1 MIKRIRRPLGKLKRA
16 IKRKLYERN
25 IGKQYKAWL
34 EQANNTTPGSLD
46 YAITIS
52 ILVPVYNP
60 PLPFLQECLQSVIN
74 QEARNWELIITNDG
88 STNQDVNTYLDQF
101 KEQHRNDPRIKV
113 LSKPN
118 GGISSAI
125 NHSLAQATGQYIGM
139 LDHDDTLDPRCISTF
154 TQVILENKNPDVVY
168 SDEDKIDSKGNHSEL
183 YCKPDFS
190 PELLLTQM
198 YLCHFTTFKRDQVNA
213 VGGLRSD
220 MDGAQDFDLALR
232 LLPTLTQPTAKVIHI
247 PLPLY
252 HWRTWSESTA
262 QSIDAKPWAQQAAQK
277 AQQDYLD
284 TTFGGERI
292 SGGEVTPS
300 SVKGLNEIHPRTK
313 PTKVSVILPTI
324 GTRNT
329 NNSNTFVADAIKS
342 LKEKEH
348 KTEFEVIAVT
358 TGELP
363 PIPGAD
369 KQVVYT
375 PTTSFN
381 FSQAINLGAHHASED
396 SEYLL
401 LLNDD
406 TTAISNN
413 PITKLL
419 EIAQI
424 NTVGAVGAKLTYP
437 NGNLQHAGIILLP
450 SGPTH
455 PYISKSGKD
464 YGYFGA
470 TLTPRNYSAVT
481 AAAMLVNK
489 HTFNQVNGF
498 DTEFAKDFNDVD
510 FCLRIREEGQRIA
523 WTPYAHFT
531 HHEGASLTRKQP
543 DPQERQL
550 FHDRWHNRYLVDPHY
565 SPALNQ
571 DLQRIYE
578 AL

>member
-1 MIKRIRRPLGKLKRA
+1 MIKKIRRPLGKLKRA

-25 IGKQYKAWL
+25 IGKKYKAWL
-34 EQANNTTPGSLD
+34 EQAKTITPGSVD
-46 YAITIS
+46 YTITIS
-52 ILVPVYNP
+52 ILLPVYNP
-60 PLPFLQECLQSVIN
+60 PLKFLHECLQSVLN
-74 QEARNWELIITNDG
+74 QEARNWELVITNDG
-88 STNQDVNTYLDQF
+88 STNPEVNTYLDKF
-101 KEQHRNDPRIKV
+101 KEQHANDPRIKV
-113 LSKPN
+113 LTKPN

-125 NHSLAQATGQYIGM
+125 NHSLAHATGQYIGM

-154 TQVILENKNPDVVY
+154 TRVILEARNPDAVY
-168 SDEDKIDSKGNHSEL
+168 SDEDKIDSNGNHFEL

-198 YLCHFTTFKRDQVNA
+198 YLCHFTTFRRDHVNS

-232 LLPTLTQPTAKVIHI
+232 LLPKLTQPTAKVIHI

-252 HWRTWSESTA
+252 HWRYWSGSTA

-277 AQQDYLD
+277 AQQDYLNNN
-284 TTFGGERI
+284 FG
-292 SGGEVTPS
+292 GGEVKPS
-300 SVKGLNEIHPRTK
+300 SVKGLNEIHPQIR
-313 PTKVSVILPTI
+313 PTKVSVIIPTI
-324 GTRNT
+324 GTQNSNNT
-329 NNSNTFVADAIKS
+329 NTFVTDAIKS

-348 KTEFEVIAVT
+348 ETEFEVIAVT

-375 PTTSFN
+375 PTLSFN
-381 FSQAINLGAHHASED
+381 FSAAINLGAQHASAD

-413 PITKLL
+413 SITKLL

-424 NTVGAVGAKLTYP
+424 NNVGAVGAKLTYP

-455 PYISKSGKD
+455 PYISKSGKE
-464 YGYFGA
+464 YGYFGV
-470 TLTPRNYSAVT
+470 TLTPRNYLAVT
-481 AAAMLVNK
+481 AAAMLIDKNL
-489 HTFNQVNGF
+489 FNELNGF
-498 DTEFAKDFNDVD
+498 DTQFAKDFNDVD
-510 FCLRIREEGQRIA
+510 FCLRIHDHGQRIA

-531 HHEGASLTRKQP
+531 HHEGASLTRKNP
-543 DPQERQL
+543 DPLEQQL
-550 FHDRWHNRYLVDPHY
+550 FTQRWGNKYPVDPYY

-571 DLQRIYE
+571 DIQRIYE

>member
-1 MIKRIRRPLGKLKRA
+1 MIKKLRRPLGKLKRA

-34 EQANNTTPGSLD
+34 EQASHTTPGSLD

-60 PLPFLQECLQSVIN
+60 PLPFLQECLQSVLN
-74 QEARNWELIITNDG
+74 QESRNWELIITNDG
-88 STNQDVNTYLDQF
+88 STNQEVNTYLDQF
-101 KEQHRNDPRIKV
+101 KKQNENDPRIKV
-113 LSKPN
+113 LTKPN

-125 NHSLAQATGQYIGM
+125 NHSLQHATGHYIGM

-154 TQVILENKNPDVVY
+154 TQVILESKNPDAVY
-168 SDEDKIDSKGNHSEL
+168 SDEDKINSNGVHSEL

-213 VGGLRSD
+213 IGGLRSE

-232 LLPTLTQPTAKVIHI
+232 LLPTLTEPTAKVIHI

-262 QSIDAKPWAQQAAQK
+262 HSIDAKPWAQQAAQR
-277 AQQDYLD
+277 AQQDYLN
-284 TTFGGERI
+284 TTFGG
-292 SGGEVTPS
+292 GEAKPS
-300 SVKGLNEIHPRTK
+300 SVKGLNEIHPRTQ
-313 PTKVSVILPTI
+313 PTKVSVIIPTI
-324 GTRNT
+324 GTM
-329 NNSNTFVADAIKS
+329 NSNHTNTFVADSIKT
-342 LKEKEH
+342 LKEKE
-348 KTEFEVIAVT
+348 TQTNFEVIAVT

-363 PIPGAD
+363 PIPNVD

-375 PTTSFN
+375 PNPIFN
-381 FSQAINLGAHHASED
+381 FSAAINLGAQHASEE

-406 TTAISNN
+406 TSAESVN
-413 PITKLL
+413 PITRML
-419 EIAQI
+419 ELNQI
-424 NTVGAVGAKLTYP
+424 EGVGAVGAKLTYP

-450 SGPTH
+450 GGPTH
-455 PYISKSGKD
+455 PYIAKSGKD

-489 HTFNQVNGF
+489 QLFNELNGF
-498 DTEFAKDFNDVD
+498 DTAFAKDFNDVD
-510 FCLRIREEGQRIA
+510 FCLRIREHGQRIA

-531 HHEGASLTRKQP
+531 HHEGASLTRKKS
-543 DPQERQL
+543 DPQEQQL
-550 FHDRWHNRYLVDPHY
+550 FNDRWHTKYQLDPHY

-571 DLQRIYE
+571 QLQRIYE

>member
-1 MIKRIRRPLGKLKRA
+1 MIKKIRRPLGKLKRA

-34 EQANNTTPGSLD
+34 EQARTITPGSVD

-52 ILVPVYNP
+52 ILLPVYNP
-60 PLPFLQECLQSVIN
+60 PLKFLHECLQSVLN
-74 QEARNWELIITNDG
+74 QEARNWELVITNDG
-88 STNQDVNTYLDQF
+88 STDQDVNTYLDQF
-101 KEQHRNDPRIKV
+101 KEQHANDPRIQV
-113 LSKPN
+113 LTKPN

-125 NHSLAQATGQYIGM
+125 NHSLAHATGQYIGM
-139 LDHDDTLDPRCISTF
+139 LDHDDALDPRCISTF
-154 TQVILENKNPDVVY
+154 TQVILEAKNPDAVY
-168 SDEDKIDSKGNHSEL
+168 SDEDKIDSNGNHFEL

-213 VGGLRSD
+213 VGCLRTE

-232 LLPTLTQPTAKVIHI
+232 LLPTLTQQDAKVIHI

-252 HWRTWSESTA
+252 HWRSWSESTA

-284 TTFGGERI
+284 TTFGG
-292 SGGEVTPS
+292 GEAKPS
-300 SVKGLNEIHPRTK
+300 SVKGLNEIHPQTK
-313 PTKVSVILPTI
+313 PAKVSVIIPTI
-324 GTRNT
+324 GTKNT
-329 NNSNTFVADAIKS
+329 HNTNTFVADAISS
-342 LKEKEH
+342 LKSKEIQ
-348 KTEFEVIAVT
+348 TEFEVIAVT

-363 PIPGAD
+363 PITGAD

-375 PTTSFN
+375 PNPTFN
-381 FSQAINLGAHHASED
+381 FSEAINLGAQHSSAD

-406 TTAISNN
+406 TTAISSN
-413 PITKLL
+413 PISCML
-419 EIAQI
+419 ELAQI
-424 NTVGAVGAKLTYP
+424 EGVGAVGAKLTYP
-437 NGNLQHAGIILLP
+437 DGRLQHAGIVLLP
-450 SGPTH
+450 GGPTH
-455 PYISKSGKD
+455 PYISKSGKE

-470 TLTPRNYSAVT
+470 TLTPRNYLAVT
-481 AAAMLVNK
+481 AAAMLIDKNF
-489 HTFNQVNGF
+489 FNELNGF
-498 DTEFAKDFNDVD
+498 DAQFAKDFNDVD
-510 FCLRIREEGQRIA
+510 FCLRIHDHGQRIA

-531 HHEGASLTRKQP
+531 HHEGASLTRKNS
-543 DPQERQL
+543 DPYEQQL
-550 FHDRWHNRYLVDPHY
+550 FNDRWHNKHLVDPYY

-571 DLQRIYE
+571 ELTRIYE

>member
-1 MIKRIRRPLGKLKRA
+1 MIKKIRRPLGKLKRA

-25 IGKQYKAWL
+25 IGKQYRAWL
-34 EQANNTTPGSLD
+34 EQASYTTPGSLD

-88 STNQDVNTYLDQF
+88 STNPEVNTYLDQF
-101 KEQHRNDPRIKV
+101 KEQHANDSRIKV
-113 LSKPN
+113 LTKPN

-125 NHSLAQATGQYIGM
+125 NHSLANSTGQYIGM
-139 LDHDDTLDPRCISTF
+139 LDHDDTLDPRCISIF
-154 TQVILENKNPDVVY
+154 TQVILENRNPDAVY
-168 SDEDKIDSKGNHSEL
+168 SDEDKIDAKGNHFEL

-213 VGGLRSD
+213 VGGLRTD

-232 LLPTLTQPTAKVIHI
+232 LLPNFTQQHAKVIHI

-252 HWRTWSESTA
+252 HWRSWSESTA
-262 QSIDAKPWAQQAAQK
+262 QSIDAKPWAQEAAQRS
-277 AQQDYLD
+277 QQDYLN
-284 TTFGGERI
+284 TTFGG
-292 SGGEVTPS
+292 GESKPS
-300 SVKGLNEIHPRTK
+300 SVKGLNEIHPRSQ
-313 PTKVSVILPTI
+313 PTKVSVIIPTI
-324 GTRNT
+324 GTHNSNNT
-329 NNSNTFVADAIKS
+329 NTFVADAIKS

-348 KTEFEVIAVT
+348 ETEFEVIAVT

-375 PTTSFN
+375 PNQTFN
-381 FSQAINLGAHHASED
+381 FSEAINLGAQHASSD

-406 TTAISNN
+406 TTAESDN
-413 PITKLL
+413 PITRML
-419 EIAQI
+419 ELNQI
-424 NTVGAVGAKLTYP
+424 EGVGAVGAKLTYP

-489 HTFNQVNGF
+489 QLFNELNGF
-498 DTEFAKDFNDVD
+498 DAAFAKDFNDVD
-510 FCLRIREEGQRIA
+510 FCIRIQEHSQRIA

-531 HHEGASLTRKQP
+531 HHEGASLTRKKS
-543 DPQERQL
+543 DPQEQQL
-550 FHDRWHNRYLVDPHY
+550 FTERWGSKYPVDPYY

>member
-1 MIKRIRRPLGKLKRA
+1 MIKKIRRPLGKLKRA

-34 EQANNTTPGSLD
+34 EQAHQTTPGNLD

-52 ILVPVYNP
+52 ILLPVYNP
-60 PLPFLQECLQSVIN
+60 PLPFLQECLQSVLN
-74 QEARNWELIITNDG
+74 QEARNWELVITNDG
-88 STNQDVNTYLDQF
+88 STNPEVNNYLDQF
-101 KEQHRNDPRIKV
+101 KEQHANDPRIKV
-113 LSKPN
+113 LTKPN

-125 NHSLAQATGQYIGM
+125 NHSLANSTGQYIGM

-154 TQVILENKNPDVVY
+154 TQVILENKNPDAVY
-168 SDEDKIDSKGNHSEL
+168 SDEDKIDSKGNHFEL
-183 YCKPDFS
+183 YCKPNFS

-198 YLCHFTTFKRDQVNA
+198 YLCHFTTFKRDQVNS
-213 VGGLRSD
+213 VGGLRTE

-232 LLPTLTQPTAKVIHI
+232 LLPNLTQQHAKVIHI

-252 HWRTWSESTA
+252 HWRSWSESTA
-262 QSIDAKPWAQQAAQK
+262 QSIDAKPWAQQAGQR
-277 AQQDYLD
+277 AQQDYLYRN
-284 TTFGGERI
+284 FGG
-292 SGGEVTPS
+292 GESTPS
-300 SVKGLNEIHPRTK
+300 SVKGLNEIQPRTQ
-313 PTKVSVILPTI
+313 PTKVSVIIPTI
-324 GTRNT
+324 GTPNSNNT
-329 NNSNTFVADAIKS
+329 NTFVADAIKS

-348 KTEFEVIAVT
+348 QTEFEVIAVT

-363 PIPGAD
+363 PIPGVD

-375 PTTSFN
+375 PNPTFN
-381 FSQAINLGAHHASED
+381 FSEAINFGAQHASSD

-406 TTAISNN
+406 TTAESDN
-413 PITKLL
+413 PITRML
-419 EIAQI
+419 ELNQI
-424 NTVGAVGAKLTYP
+424 EGVGAVGAKLTYP

-464 YGYFGA
+464 FGYFGA
-470 TLTPRNYSAVT
+470 TLTPRNYLAVT

-489 HTFNQVNGF
+489 QLFSELDGL
-498 DTEFAKDFNDVD
+498 DTAFAKDFNDVD
-510 FCLRIREEGQRIA
+510 FCLRIHEHNQRIA

-531 HHEGASLTRKQP
+531 HHEGASLTRKKS
-543 DPQERQL
+543 DPQEQHL
-550 FHDRWHNRYLVDPHY
+550 FTERWSNKYPVDPYY

>member
-1 MIKRIRRPLGKLKRA
+1 MIKKIRRPLGKIKRA

-34 EQANNTTPGSLD
+34 EQAVNTTPGSLD

-52 ILVPVYNP
+52 ILLPVYNP
-60 PLPFLQECLQSVIN
+60 PLPFLQECLQSVLN
-74 QEARNWELIITNDG
+74 QEARNWELVITNDG
-88 STNQDVNTYLDQF
+88 STNPEVNNYLDQF
-101 KEQHRNDPRIKV
+101 QEQHANDPRIKV
-113 LSKPN
+113 LTKPN

-125 NHSLAQATGQYIGM
+125 NHSLANATGQYIGM

-154 TQVILENKNPDVVY
+154 TQVILENKNPDAVY
-168 SDEDKIDSKGNHSEL
+168 SDEDKIDSKGNHFEL

-198 YLCHFTTFKRDQVNA
+198 YLCHFTTFKRDQVSA
-213 VGGLRSD
+213 VGGLRSE

-232 LLPTLTQPTAKVIHI
+232 LLPTLTQQNAKVIHI
-247 PLPLY
+247 PLPIY
-252 HWRTWSESTA
+252 HWRSWSESTA
-262 QSIDAKPWAQQAAQK
+262 QSIDAKPWAQQAAQRT
-277 AQQDYLD
+277 QQDYLD
-284 TTFGGERI
+284 TTFGG
-292 SGGEVTPS
+292 GESTPS
-300 SVKGLNEIHPRTK
+300 SVKGLNEIHPKTQ
-313 PTKVSVILPTI
+313 PAKVSVIIPTI
-324 GTRNT
+324 GTLSSSSSSNT
-329 NNSNTFVADAIKS
+329 NTFVSDAIKS
-342 LKEKEH
+342 LKEKEQQ
-348 KTEFEVIAVT
+348 TEFEVIAVT

-369 KQVVYT
+369 KQVIYT
-375 PTTSFN
+375 PNPTFN
-381 FSQAINLGAHHASED
+381 FSEAINLGAQHASSE

-406 TTAISNN
+406 TTAESDN
-413 PITKLL
+413 PITRML
-419 EIAQI
+419 ELNQI
-424 NTVGAVGAKLTYP
+424 QGVGAVGAKLTYP

-470 TLTPRNYSAVT
+470 TLTPRNYLAVT

-489 HTFNQVNGF
+489 QLFNELSGF
-498 DTEFAKDFNDVD
+498 DTAFAKDFNDVD
-510 FCLRIREEGQRIA
+510 FCLRIQEHGQRIA

-531 HHEGASLTRKQP
+531 HHEGASLTRKKS
-543 DPQERQL
+543 DPQEQQL
-550 FHDRWHNRYLVDPHY
+550 FTQRWSSKYPVDPYY

>member
-1 MIKRIRRPLGKLKRA
+1 MIKKIRRPLGKLKRA

-34 EQANNTTPGSLD
+34 EQASHTTPGSLD

-60 PLPFLQECLQSVIN
+60 PIEFLQECLQSVTD
-74 QEARNWELIITNDG
+74 QQARNWELVITNDG
-88 STNQDVNTYLDQF
+88 STNPEVNTYLDQF
-101 KEQHRNDPRIKV
+101 TEQHANDPRIKV
-113 LSKPN
+113 LTKPN

-125 NHSLAQATGQYIGM
+125 NHSLEQATGQYIGM

-154 TQVILENKNPDVVY
+154 TQVILDNKNPDVVY

-213 VGGLRSD
+213 VGGLRSE

-232 LLPTLTQPTAKVIHI
+232 LLPSLTEPTATVIHI

-300 SVKGLNEIHPRTK
+300 SIKGLNEIHPRTK
-313 PTKVSVILPTI
+313 PTKVSVIIPTI
-324 GTRNT
+324 GTMNT
-329 NNSNTFVADAIKS
+329 NNTNTFVADAISS
-342 LKEKEH
+342 LRNKE
-348 KTEFEVIAVT
+348 TQTNFEVIAVT

-363 PIPGAD
+363 PIPGAG

-375 PTTSFN
+375 PHPTFN
-381 FSQAINLGAHHASED
+381 FSEAINLGAQHASEE

-406 TTAISNN
+406 TTAESDN
-413 PITKLL
+413 PITRML
-419 EIAQI
+419 ELVQI
-424 NTVGAVGAKLTYP
+424 QGVGAVGAKLTYP
-437 NGNLQHAGIILLP
+437 NGNLQHAGIIMLP

-470 TLTPRNYSAVT
+470 TLTPRNYLAVT

-489 HTFNQVNGF
+489 QLFNELQGF
-498 DTEFAKDFNDVD
+498 DTAFARDFNDVD
-510 FCLRIREEGQRIA
+510 FCLRIREHGQRIA

-531 HHEGASLTRKQP
+531 HHEGASLTRKKS
-543 DPQERQL
+543 DPQEQQL
-550 FHDRWHNRYLVDPHY
+550 FTARWGSKYPVDPYY

>member
-1 MIKRIRRPLGKLKRA
+1 MIKKIRRPLGKIKRA
-16 IKRKLYERN
+16 IKLKLYERN
-25 IGKQYKAWL
+25 IGKHYKAWL

-60 PLPFLQECLQSVIN
+60 PIEFLQECLQSVID
-74 QEARNWELIITNDG
+74 QQARNWELVITNDG
-88 STNQDVNTYLDQF
+88 STNPEVNTYLDQF
-101 KEQHRNDPRIKV
+101 KEQHANDPRIKV
-113 LSKPN
+113 LTKPN

-125 NHSLAQATGQYIGM
+125 NHSLQHATGQYIGM

-183 YCKPDFS
+183 YCTPDFS

-213 VGGLRSD
+213 VGGLRSE

-232 LLPTLTQPTAKVIHI
+232 LLPTLTEPTAKVIHI

-313 PTKVSVILPTI
+313 PTKVSVIIPTI
-324 GTRNT
+324 GTMNT
-329 NNSNTFVADAIKS
+329 NNTNTFVADAISS

-348 KTEFEVIAVT
+348 ETEFEVIVIT

-375 PTTSFN
+375 PTATFN
-381 FSQAINLGAHHASED
+381 FSEAINLGAMNAQQE

-406 TTAISNN
+406 TTALSEN
-413 PITKLL
+413 PITRML
-419 EIAQI
+419 EINQI
-424 NTVGAVGAKLTYP
+424 QGVGAVGAKLTYP
-437 NGNLQHAGIILLP
+437 NGNLQHAGVILLP

-455 PYISKSGKD
+455 PYISKSGKE

-470 TLTPRNYSAVT
+470 TLTPRNYLAVT
-481 AAAMLVNK
+481 AAAILVNK
-489 HTFNQVNGF
+489 QLFNELQGF
-498 DTEFAKDFNDVD
+498 DTQFAKDFNDVD
-510 FCLRIREEGQRIA
+510 FCLRIQEHEQRIA

-531 HHEGASLTRKQP
+531 HHEGASLTRKNS
-543 DPQERQL
+543 DPAEQQL
-550 FHDRWHNRYLVDPHY
+550 FTQRWGTKYPVDPYY